1 MMPIRQLLA
10 ETIGSELAIKMGLP
24 CPEIS
29 FVEITNETNKYI
41 LSDWLSDLSVGS
53 AFASKYID

>member
-1 MMPIRQLLA
+1 
-10 ETIGSELAIKMGLP
+10 MGLP

-41 LSDWLSDLSVGS
+41 LSDWLADLSVGL
-53 AFASKYID
+53 AFTKNI